1 MMKKIGVLVLI
12 ALLGSFSGM
21 AQNDNTQNE
30 KEANRPVISFKETTH
45 NYGTI
50 EYKGDGTCEFS
61 FENTGKEPLL
71 LTKVRSSCGCTV
83 PKTWPK
89 DPIKS
94 GETSSIKVK
103 YNTRIKGNFTKSIR
117 VYSNAKNSP
126 TRLIIKGKVVMNK
139 E

>member
-1 MMKKIGVLVLI
+1 MKKTGILVLI
-12 ALLGSFSGM
+12 VLLGSFSAM
-21 AQNDNTQNE
+21 AQNGNKE
-30 KEANRPVISFKETTH
+30 KEANRPVISFEETTH

-50 EYKGDGTCEFS
+50 EYKGDGTCEFT

-94 GETSSIKVK
+94 GETGSIKVK

>member
-1 MMKKIGVLVLI
+1 MKKIGVLVLI
-12 ALLGSFSGM
+12 ALLGSFSTM
-21 AQNDNTQNE
+21 AQNDNE
-30 KEANRPVISFKETTH
+30 GKEANRPVISFEETTH

-50 EYKGDGTCEFS
+50 EYKGDGSCEFT

-83 PKTWPK
+83 PETWPK
-89 DPIKS
+89 DPIKP
-94 GETSSIKVK
+94 GETGSIQVK

-126 TRLIIKGKVVMNK
+126 TRLIIKGKVVMDK